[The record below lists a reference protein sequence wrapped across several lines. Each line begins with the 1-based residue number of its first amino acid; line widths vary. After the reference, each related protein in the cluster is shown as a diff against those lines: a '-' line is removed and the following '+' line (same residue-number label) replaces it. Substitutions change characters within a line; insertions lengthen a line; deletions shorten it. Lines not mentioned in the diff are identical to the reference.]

1 MEIAS
6 WSNPISRMRVLGWT
20 TESETLLK
28 EPTYYPNKQWEL
40 VSLGYK
46 LIPANP
52 DISSVN
58 SNYDRVKLNFRL
70 KRQAESIIKMIFV
83 PGVMVSSLSVFC
95 YLLPMEGPVRVKFII
110 QVLLNM
116 VVLTILLTTHLPI
129 SRSKILLVD
138 IFQALII
145 LIYSILVYILCI
157 EKYRTYQISLS
168 KEFQT
173 ICEKID
179 IEREK
184 MKLKDATR
192 EL

>member
-1 MEIAS
+1 
-6 WSNPISRMRVLGWT
+6 
-20 TESETLLK
+20 
-28 EPTYYPNKQWEL
+28 
-40 VSLGYK
+40 
-46 LIPANP
+46 
-52 DISSVN
+52 
-58 SNYDRVKLNFRL
+58 
-70 KRQAESIIKMIFV
+70 MIFV
-83 PGVMVSSLSVFC
+83 PGIMISSLSVFC

-168 KEFQT
+168 KEFQS
-173 ICEKID
+173 ICDKID
-179 IEREK
+179 IQIEK
-184 MKLKDATR
+184 EKLKEATVQLQKVVSQQSNAGGGR
-192 EL
+192 LQKQSAEDNI

>member
-1 MEIAS
+1 
-6 WSNPISRMRVLGWT
+6 
-20 TESETLLK
+20 
-28 EPTYYPNKQWEL
+28 
-40 VSLGYK
+40 
-46 LIPANP
+46 
-52 DISSVN
+52 
-58 SNYDRVKLNFRL
+58 
-70 KRQAESIIKMIFV
+70 MIFV
-83 PGVMVSSLSVFC
+83 PGIMISSLSVFC

-145 LIYSILVYILCI
+145 LIYTILVYILCI

-168 KEFQT
+168 KEFQS
-173 ICEKID
+173 ICDKID

-184 MKLKDATR
+184 AKLKDATR
-192 EL
+192 ELQNVVNQQP